1 MLRKSLFL
9 LLMLLP
15 FFMFGTNKVFP
26 EKILFNIT
34 FNEKTKINGKYLKSE
49 SKEIKLNEAKQENIE
64 QIEESLSDLSSDEQ
78 MPQTET
84 KEENSEETEN
94 VTETNDIYLSEEEEK
109 FYLNVLDKNKSDLE
123 MKLFKFIQGKNIKT
137 TFFRSMENPANT
149 PEIHVFIDNYQSGE
163 FNLIKNVNTQMTY
176 IVEIQNR
183 NKKNIAKI
191 KKKYIVRTVSSKPLE
206 AQRLSE
212 LNERFIKDIYR
223 LMTRYLQDKM

>member
-34 FNEKTKINGKYLKSE
+34 FNEKTKINAKYLKSE
-49 SKEIKLNEAKQENIE
+49 SKEIKLNEAEQENIE
-64 QIEESLSDLSSDEQ
+64 QIEESLSDLSNDEQ

-149 PEIHVFIDNYQSGE
+149 PEIHVFVDSYQSGE

>member
-15 FFMFGTNKVFP
+15 FFMFGTDKVFP
-26 EKILFNIT
+26 EKILFSIT

-49 SKEIKLNEAKQENIE
+49 SKEIKLNEAEQENIE

-149 PEIHVFIDNYQSGE
+149 PEIHVFVDSYQSGE

>member
-1 MLRKSLFL
+1 
-9 LLMLLP
+9 
-15 FFMFGTNKVFP
+15 
-26 EKILFNIT
+26 
-34 FNEKTKINGKYLKSE
+34 
-49 SKEIKLNEAKQENIE
+49 
-64 QIEESLSDLSSDEQ
+64 

-191 KKKYIVRTVSSKPLE
+191 KKTDLETLEGLFGKESDFVSKVDFISGRISDNAE
-206 AQRLSE
+206 ANIKSLSSMYNSGGNTYE
-212 LNERFIKDIYR
+212 ASGKN
-223 LMTRYLQDKM
+223 RYDFFG